1 MNKVICQTCR
11 GNGYIKAIGMNEQ
24 KKSVLQIIS
33 QCQTCN
39 SQGEVMTK
47 KGKLIFK
54 IKSLVLKCRQ
64 KAKFLLAIKLKN
76 ILKEIK

>member
-1 MNKVICQTCR
+1 
-11 GNGYIKAIGMNEQ
+11 
-24 KKSVLQIIS
+24 
-33 QCQTCN
+33 
-39 SQGEVMTK
+39 MTN

-54 IKSLVLKCRQ
+54 IKSLILKCRR